1 MSFLSMKGAAM
12 YTCAHTQNWESTMS
26 LSFMVDQKK
35 ITKKKQLSL
44 HKGWAKWS
52 WTTDSVALNITVQ
65 FVIYSAPD

>member
-12 YTCAHTQNWESTMS
+12 YTCAHTQNWESTRS
-26 LSFMVDQKK
+26 LSFMVDKK
-35 ITKKKQLSL
+35 LSL
-44 HKGWAKWS
+44 HKSWAKWS